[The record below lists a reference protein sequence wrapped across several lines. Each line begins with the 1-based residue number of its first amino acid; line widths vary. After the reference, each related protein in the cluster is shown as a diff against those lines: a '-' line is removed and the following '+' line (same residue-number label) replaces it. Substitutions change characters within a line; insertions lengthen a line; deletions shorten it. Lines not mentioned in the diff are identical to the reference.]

1 MSFFIDRLP
10 GHADQLTAGF
20 GPGATVRARAP
31 LRVSF
36 CGGGTDL
43 VEYSSDHGGLVLNA
57 TCARYAYATLRSLDE
72 PEIRVKSLDY
82 DMIARYDVD
91 APLIYDGKFDLIKGC
106 LRRLA
111 VAPEP
116 GKGLELYLETD
127 APPGSG
133 LGASSALVV
142 AVIGALSTWQ
152 HVNLTN
158 YEIAHLAYDIERK
171 DVGIAGGM
179 QDQYAATF
187 GGFNLIEFHGEH
199 DVVVNPL
206 RVDEDI
212 VRELEYN
219 SLLVFTGGTRLS
231 SRIIESQVSRYRQGR
246 PDVLAALDEMKSLAQ
261 SAKRALLRG
270 RVGELGEILHQGWL
284 HKQTTSGA
292 VTNQAIDDVYSTARR
307 LGAIGGKM
315 SGAGGGGFMFLVCP
329 FDRIPAVS
337 AGLAELGVGCE
348 RLRFEPEGLRS
359 WHGTTLARGR
369 ALAAAV

>member
-1 MSFFIDRLP
+1 MSFFIEHRASEGNHLAGGVAP
-10 GHADQLTAGF
+10 GTV
-20 GPGATVRARAP
+20 VRARAP

-43 VEYSSDHGGLVLNA
+43 VEYSSEHGGLVLNA
-57 TCARYAYATLRSLDE
+57 TVARYAYATLRTLDV

-91 APLIYDGKFDLIKGC
+91 APLIYDGKFDLVKGC
-106 LRRLA
+106 LRRLS

-116 GKGLELYLETD
+116 GKGIELYLETD

-142 AVIGALSTWQ
+142 AVIGALTTWQ
-152 HVNLTN
+152 RVSLTN
-158 YEIAHLAYDIERK
+158 YEIARLAYDIERK
-171 DVGIAGGM
+171 DVGVAGGM

-187 GGFNLIEFHGEH
+187 GGFNLTEFHGED

-206 RVDEDI
+206 RVDADI

-231 SRIIESQVSRYRQGR
+231 SRIIESQVSRYREGR
-246 PDVLAALDEMKSLAQ
+246 PDVLGALHEMKLLAQ
-261 SAKRALLRG
+261 AAKRAVLRG
-270 RVGELGEILHQGWL
+270 RISELGDILHEGWL

-292 VTNQAIDDVYSTARR
+292 VTNHAIDELYRSALD
-307 LGAIGGKM
+307 LGAVGGKM

-337 AGLAELGVGCE
+337 AGLAELGAVCE

-359 WHGTTLARGR
+359 WHGTGLVRQAR
-369 ALAAAV
+369 LAAAV

>member
-1 MSFFIDRLP
+1 VSFFIERAPVNVDPLAREFIS
-10 GHADQLTAGF
+10 GS
-20 GPGATVRARAP
+20 VIRARAP

-43 VEYSSDHGGLVLNA
+43 VEYSSEHGGLVLNA
-57 TCARYAYATLRSLDE
+57 TVARYAYATLRMLDK

-106 LRRLA
+106 LRRLR

-116 GKGLELYLETD
+116 GKGIELYLETD

-152 HVNLTN
+152 KVNLTN
-158 YEIAHLAYDIERK
+158 YEIAHLAYEIERK
-171 DVGIAGGM
+171 DVGVAGGM

-187 GGFNLIEFHGEH
+187 GGFNLTEFRGE

-206 RVDEDI
+206 RVDDDI
-212 VRELEYN
+212 IRELEYN

-231 SRIIESQVSRYRQGR
+231 SRIIESQVRRYRQGR
-246 PDVLAALDEMKSLAQ
+246 PEVICALNEMKQLAHD
-261 SAKRALLRG
+261 AKRALLRG
-270 RVGELGEILHQGWL
+270 RIRELGEILHEGWL

-292 VTNQAIDDVYSTARR
+292 VTNDAIDHLY
-307 LGAIGGKM
+307 GAALQQGAVGGKM

-329 FDRIPAVS
+329 FDRVPAVT
-337 AGLAELGVGCE
+337 AGLQALGAECE
-348 RLRFEPEGLRS
+348 RVRFEPTGLRS
-359 WHGTTLARGR
+359 WYGSSLVREPQ
-369 ALAAAV
+369 LAAVV

>member
-10 GHADQLTAGF
+10 HESNPLTAGF
-20 GPGATVRARAP
+20 GAGAMIRARAP

-43 VEYSSDHGGLVLNA
+43 VEYSSEHGGLVLNA
-57 TCARYAYATLRSLDE
+57 TIARYAYATLRALDV

-91 APLIYDGKFDLIKGC
+91 EPLIYDGKFDLIKGC

-111 VAPEP
+111 VAPES
-116 GKGLELYLETD
+116 GRGLELYLETD

-142 AVIGALSTWQ
+142 AVIGALTTWQ
-152 HVNLTN
+152 RVNLTN

-187 GGFNLIEFHGEH
+187 GGFNLTEFRGES

-206 RVDEDI
+206 RVDDDI
-212 VRELEYN
+212 IRDLEYN

-231 SRIIESQVSRYRQGR
+231 SRIIESQVSRYREGR
-246 PDVLAALDEMKSLAQ
+246 PDVIAALHEMKVLAQ

-270 RVGELGEILHQGWL
+270 RIRELGEILHEGWL

-292 VTNQAIDDVYSTARR
+292 VTNDAIDGLYEKALD
-307 LGAIGGKM
+307 LGAVGGKM

-329 FDRIPAVS
+329 FDRIPAVT
-337 AGLAELGVGCE
+337 AGLAEHGAVCE
-348 RLRFEPEGLRS
+348 RLRFEPDGLRS
-359 WHGTTLARGR
+359 WFGNSMVREPR
-369 ALAAAV
+369 LAAAV

>member
-1 MSFFIDRLP
+1 VSFFIDRVP
-10 GHADQLTAGF
+10 GQADPLLAGF
-20 GPGATVRARAP
+20 GPGSMIRARAP

-36 CGGGTDL
+36 CGGGSDL
-43 VEYSSDHGGLVLNA
+43 VEYSSEHGGLVLNA
-57 TCARYAYATLRSLDE
+57 TVARYAYATLRELDV

-91 APLIYDGKFDLIKGC
+91 EPLIYDGKFDLIKGC

-111 VAPEP
+111 VAPTP

-142 AVIGALSTWQ
+142 AVIGALTTWQ

-158 YEIAHLAYDIERK
+158 YEIAHLAYEIERK
-171 DVGIAGGM
+171 DVGVAGGM

-187 GGFNLIEFHGEH
+187 GGFNLIEFRGEF

-206 RVDEDI
+206 RIDEDI
-212 VRELEYN
+212 VRDLEYN

-231 SRIIESQVSRYRQGR
+231 SRIIESQVSGYRQGR
-246 PDVLAALDEMKSLAQ
+246 PDVIAALHDMKSLAET
-261 SAKRALLRG
+261 AKRALLRG
-270 RVGELGEILHQGWL
+270 RIRELGEILHEGWL
-284 HKQTTSGA
+284 HKQVTASA
-292 VTNQAIDDVYSTARR
+292 VTNGSIDMLYREALR
-307 LGAIGGKM
+307 LGAVGGKM

-337 AGLAELGVGCE
+337 AGLQMLGASCE
-348 RLRFEPEGLRS
+348 RLRFEPGGLRS
-359 WHGTTLARGR
+359 WYANTLLREAP
-369 ALAAAV
+369 LAAAV